1 MPLICPDTRNPWIS
15 RNKIGVDKEMTSN
28 SFVSSAESRRSFT
41 GWEVRLVQQEI
52 TSLMEVNLVQR
63 IAKNEGKKKEMIH
76 RKIVVHR
83 LLKRTDKIFF
93 PLEKNAAQIN
103 TGSQMA
109 KE

>member
-63 IAKNEGKKKEMIH
+63 IAKNERKKEMLH

-83 LLKRTDKIFF
+83 LLKRTDKNFF
-93 PLEKNAAQIN
+93 SWIN